1 MARKKIQRIGLITG
15 GGDCPGLNAAIRAV
29 VRSAIGQHQWE
40 VTGFLDGYEGLIED
54 RWTPLTYDRVAGILT
69 RGGTMLGTSNRA
81 DPFHYNLS
89 AFAKGAS
96 APGGGRKG
104 TNRVKDLLRTIHRHN
119 LDALIVIGGDGTLTS
134 AAKLDKMG
142 ISVVGIPKTIDND
155 LKGTEVTIGFD
166 SALTIATESI
176 DRLHTTAEAHHRV
189 MVVELM
195 GRYAGWIAL
204 RAGIAGGGDAILIP
218 EIPYNSAILCNAL
231 ETRLKRGRRFSIV
244 VVAEGAHTKK
254 GKMVVDRMEKN
265 SPDPVRLGGIG
276 KFVAKTL
283 EDVGFESRVTV
294 LGHLQR
300 GGAPTPFDR
309 WVATQFGVMAV
320 NALARGKHGVMTAMQ
335 KNAVITIPLEHAV
348 QKLHRVD
355 PNSHEVQSAMAI
367 GISFGI

>member
-29 VRSAIGQHQWE
+29 VRTAIDKYQWQ
-40 VTGFLDGYEGLIED
+40 VTGFLDGYEGLVED

-89 AFAKGAS
+89 SGSKGI
-96 APGGGRKG
+96 
-104 TNRVKDLLRTIHRHN
+104 NRIKDLMRNLNRHS
-119 LDALIVIGGDGTLTS
+119 LDALIIIGGDGTLTS
-134 AAKLDKMG
+134 AAKINKLGMP
-142 ISVVGIPKTIDND
+142 VVAIPKTIDND

-189 MVVELM
+189 MVVEVM

-204 RAGIAGGGDAILIP
+204 RAGIAGGGDVILIP
-218 EIPYNSAILCNAL
+218 EIPYDPAVLHDAL

-244 VVAEGAHTKK
+244 VVAEGAYPKK
-254 GKMVVDRMEKN
+254 GKMSVDRLEKN
-265 SPDPVRLGGIG
+265 SPDPVRLGGAG
-276 KFVAKTL
+276 KAVAKL
-283 EDVGFESRVTV
+283 LDGAGFDSRVTV

-300 GGAPTPFDR
+300 GGTPTPFDR
-309 WVATQFGVMAV
+309 WVATQYGVMAV
-320 NALARGKHGVMTAMQ
+320 DTLASGKSGVMTAMQ
-335 KNAVITIPLEHAV
+335 KNAVITIPMEHAIH
-348 QKLHRVD
+348 KLHRVD
-355 PNSHEVQSAMAI
+355 PKGSEVRAAMAI
-367 GISFGI
+367 GTSFGI